1 MAQPGSRRNFESSGI
16 HGSKHA
22 LAALIIA
29 KNSFR

>member
-1 MAQPGSRRNFESSGI
+1 MAQPGLRRKFASSGI
-16 HGSKHA
+16 HGSKRP